1 MGSGYGKLACFVRAT
16 GLVALTASLT
26 AEDTPSKKEI
36 LKRAAAYVEQQAELL
51 PQLVAE
57 ERSSQLLR
65 PRARSSTSP
74 KVIETRADFAWIRLD
89 GIPEPI
95 GVRDVRE
102 VDGKAVGT
110 PGRLEQL
117 LRQPT
122 SSSVATAQA
131 FLAESAQHNV
141 GPLWRNVNLPTTAL
155 FFLHQ
160 TWQSRFSWRLD
171 VTAGSPT
178 LVLSFK
184 ERERPTVIRG
194 FHSDPVFSRG
204 RIWIDRVTG
213 AVQRTE
219 LRTEARDLAGRKT
232 YYQLLV
238 DFAIDQS
245 LQLLLPQRLREHYE
259 TDTEVVEGTAEYAN
273 YRRFETGGR
282 LVR

>member
-16 GLVALTASLT
+16 VLVALTASLT
-26 AEDTPSKKEI
+26 AEDTPSRKEI

-65 PRARSSTSP
+65 PRARNSTSP

-160 TWQSRFSWRLD
+160 TLQSRFSWRLD

-194 FHSDPVFSRG
+194 FYSDP
-204 RIWIDRVTG
+204 DRVTG